1 MNSAPRNYA
10 LVTGAYWGFTLT
22 DGALRMLVLLHFDRL
37 GYSAVQIA
45 FLFLFY
51 EFFGIVTNLLGGWIA
66 ARSGLKVTLYGGLA
80 LQIFAL
86 MMLAFLQPQWS
97 RLASVTY
104 VMAAQALSG
113 IAKDLTK
120 MSAKSAIKVV
130 VPEGE
135 DGALFKW
142 VARLTGSKN
151 ALKGAGFFMGGVLL
165 SALGFVGSLIAMAAG
180 LAIVLASTV
189 MALPAGMG
197 KAKSKVKFTKLFSKS
212 AAVNWLSAARL
223 FLFGARDVWFVVGLP
238 VFLASTLGW
247 SFWQVGA
254 FAASWFIG
262 YGFVQALVPEI
273 LRKSGARQGVT
284 GDTARL
290 WAFVLVVIPIAL
302 AAALNLNFPPAPAL
316 MIGLAIFMIV
326 FAINSSVH
334 SYLILAYSDDD
345 EVTTNVG
352 FYYMA
357 NAGGRL
363 IGTLLSG
370 VIFEYYGFIGC
381 LLASGA
387 FVLTAALLSFNL
399 PRAAAVPLT
408 VKLKEAES

>member
-1 MNSAPRNYA
+1 MRSSLRNYA

-37 GYSAVQIA
+37 GYSAIQIA

-66 ARSGLKVTLYGGLA
+66 SRSGLKVTLYGGLL
-80 LQIFAL
+80 LQIGAL
-86 MMLAFLQPQWS
+86 VMLALLQPEWS
-97 RLASVTY
+97 RLISVSY

-130 VPEGE
+130 VPDGE

-151 ALKGAGFFMGGVLL
+151 ALKGAGFFLGGALL
-165 SALGFVGSLIAMAAG
+165 STLGFAGSLFAMAGG
-180 LAIVLASTV
+180 LFIVLMGTV
-189 MALPAGMG
+189 FALPSGMG
-197 KAKSKVKFTKLFSKS
+197 KAKSKVKFTALFSKTD
-212 AAVNWLSAARL
+212 AVNWLSAARL
-223 FLFGARDVWFVVGLP
+223 FLFAARDVWFVVGLP
-238 VFLASTLGW
+238 VFLVSVLHW
-247 SFWQVGA
+247 SFWQIGA
-254 FAASWFIG
+254 FAAAWFVG
-262 YGFVQALVPEI
+262 YGIVQAIVPEI
-273 LRKSGARQGVT
+273 LRQSGARQGVT

-290 WAFVLVVIPIAL
+290 WAFILAAIPVGL
-302 AAALNLNFPPAPAL
+302 AAALQLQVTPAPAL
-316 MIGLAIFMIV
+316 MVGLAIFMVV

-334 SYLILAYSDDD
+334 SYLILAYSED
-345 EVTTNVG
+345 EQVAINVG

-357 NAGGRL
+357 NAAGRL
-363 IGTLLSG
+363 LGTLLSG
-370 VIFEYYGFIGC
+370 VIFEFYGFIGC

-387 FVLTAALLSFNL
+387 LVLVAALLSFKL
-399 PRAAAVPLT
+399 PQARAIPLT
-408 VKLKEAES
+408 VRLKEAES

>member
-1 MNSAPRNYA
+1 MPMNSAVRNYA
-10 LVTGAYWGFTLT
+10 LVTAAYWGFTLT

-37 GYSAVQIA
+37 GYTAVQIA

-51 EFFGIVTNLLGGWIA
+51 EFFGIVTNLLGGWLA
-66 ARSGLKVTLYGGLA
+66 ARSGLKVTLYGGLG
-80 LQIFAL
+80 LQIGAL
-86 MMLAFLQPQWS
+86 LMLAMLQPQWS
-97 RLASVTY
+97 RWASVWY

-135 DGALFKW
+135 EGALFKW

-165 SALGFVGSLIAMAAG
+165 GALGFFDSLAAMAIG
-180 LAIVLASTV
+180 LALVLAGTV
-189 MALPAGMG
+189 WALPAQMG
-197 KAKSKVKFTKLFSKS
+197 KAKAKVKFTKLFSKS

-262 YGFVQALVPEI
+262 YGLVQAMVPKV
-273 LRKSGARQGVT
+273 LRQSGARQGVT

-290 WAFVLVVIPIAL
+290 WAFVLAAIPFAL
-302 AAALNLNFPPAPAL
+302 AGALHLNFPPAPAL
-316 MIGLAIFMIV
+316 MVGLAVFMVV
-326 FAINSSVH
+326 FANNSAVH
-334 SYLILAYSDDD
+334 S
-345 EVTTNVG
+345 
-352 FYYMA
+352 
-357 NAGGRL
+357 
-363 IGTLLSG
+363 
-370 VIFEYYGFIGC
+370 
-381 LLASGA
+381 
-387 FVLTAALLSFNL
+387 
-399 PRAAAVPLT
+399 
-408 VKLKEAES
+408 

>member
-1 MNSAPRNYA
+1 
-10 LVTGAYWGFTLT
+10 
-22 DGALRMLVLLHFDRL
+22 L

-66 ARSGLKVTLYGGLA
+66 ARSGLKVTLYSGLILQIGALIMLA
-80 LQIFAL
+80 LL
-86 MMLAFLQPQWS
+86 KPEWS
-97 RLASVTY
+97 RVASVAY

-130 VPEGE
+130 VPQGE

-151 ALKGAGFFMGGVLL
+151 ALKGVGFFMGGVLL
-165 SALGFVGSLIAMAAG
+165 GALGFVGSLAAMAIG
-180 LAIVLASTV
+180 LAVVLAGTV
-189 MALPAGMG
+189 WALPAEMG
-197 KAKSKVKFTKLFSKS
+197 KAKTKVKFTKLFSKS

-238 VFLASTLGW
+238 VFLASILGW

-262 YGFVQALVPEI
+262 YGFVQAIVPEI
-273 LRKSGARQGVT
+273 LRNAGARQGVS
-284 GDTARL
+284 GATARL
-290 WAFVLVVIPIAL
+290 WAFILAAIPFAL
-302 AAALNLNFPPAPAL
+302 AGALDLKLPPAPAL
-316 MIGLAIFMIV
+316 MVGLAVFMVV
-326 FAINSSVH
+326 FAINSAAH

-345 EVTTNVG
+345 EVATNVG

-363 IGTLLSG
+363 VGTLLSG

-387 FVLTAALLSFNL
+387 FVLAAAMLSFNL
-399 PRAAAVPLT
+399 PQAAAVPIN
-408 VKLKEAES
+408 VKLQEAKS